1 MIQSMTGYG
10 SAEDGPFKVEIR
22 SLNHRFLEVFIRI
35 PQSLGNHEL
44 PMRNLVRERFSRGR
58 FDVFVSMADGKDLAV
73 RINMDLA
80 KEICNSLRALKEE
93 LSLSGEIGIES
104 IASFK
109 DIIIT
114 EETEFNTESLYRA
127 LINALNKVA
136 EMRTREGE
144 ALARDVL
151 VRIDLLENLKDR
163 VASICPEVAGAREQ
177 RHRERLHSLLGDVE
191 FDENRVLQEAAF
203 LAEKADISEEVT
215 RLSSH
220 IGQLK
225 KILADGDTIG
235 RKVEF
240 LLQELNRE
248 VNTIASKADDYRIS
262 SIAVEM
268 KAEIEKIREQAQNM
282 Q

>member
-1 MIQSMTGYG
+1 MTGYG

-22 SLNHRFLEVFIRI
+22 SLNHRFLEVFLRV
-35 PQSLGNHEL
+35 PQSLGSHEL

-58 FDVFVSMADGKDLAV
+58 FDVFVSVTQGKDLSISV
-73 RINMDLA
+73 NMALA
-80 KEICNSLRALKEE
+80 REIYNSLRALKEE
-93 LSLSGEIGIES
+93 LSLSGEIGIEN

-109 DIIIT
+109 EVIIT
-114 EETEFNTESLYRA
+114 EGAEFDTESLYRA
-127 LINALNKVA
+127 FKDALNKVE
-136 EMRTREGE
+136 EMRAREGE

-151 VRIDLLENLKDR
+151 VRLDLLENLKDG
-163 VASICPEVAGAREQ
+163 VASICSEVAKAREQ
-177 RHRERLHSLLGDVE
+177 KYRERLQSLFGDIE

-203 LAEKADISEEVT
+203 FAEKADISEEVT
-215 RLSSH
+215 RLSLH

-225 KILADGDTIG
+225 KILRDGDTIG
-235 RKVEF
+235 RKVDF

-248 VNTIASKADDYRIS
+248 VNTIASKADEYRIS

-268 KAEIEKIREQAQNM
+268 KAEIEKIREQAQNI